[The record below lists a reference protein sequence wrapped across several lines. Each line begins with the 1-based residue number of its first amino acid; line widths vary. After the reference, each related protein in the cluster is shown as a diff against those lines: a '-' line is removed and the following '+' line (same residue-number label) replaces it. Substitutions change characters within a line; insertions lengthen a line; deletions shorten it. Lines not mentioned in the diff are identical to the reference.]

1 MTATTKARTLPLT
14 KRGMSFETFMWL
26 FTRLTALAMYG
37 FIFVGI
43 VGALMMGAQNDMSFV
58 EVLRWALM
66 PNVGHVT
73 YTDVPDLA
81 PWVTTFWKV
90 VACGFFLTA
99 VGHGIH
105 GVIVILDDYFATEK
119 QRLWIRILNIGVFL
133 VIAPIGLYVIWTA

>member
-1 MTATTKARTLPLT
+1 MTQAKARTLPLS

-37 FIFVGI
+37 FIFTGI
-43 VGALMMGAQNDMSFV
+43 VGALIMGAQNDMSFV

-73 YTDVPDLA
+73 YTNVPDLD
-81 PWVTTFWKV
+81 PWATTFWKV

-99 VGHGIH
+99 ISHGVH
-105 GVIVILDDYFATEK
+105 GVIVILDDYFSTDK
-119 QRLWIRILNIGVFL
+119 QRQWIRILNISGLL